1 MAKVSDY
8 IKPYTDKLKIN
19 LDEGQFEKLDL
30 LAENMINDPL
40 YKSVSKIF
48 DTEEMAIKHFLDSLL
63 PLCYSLPIWKSK
75 IILDLGTGGGFP
87 CLPLAV
93 ALPQAHFTAVDGRQ
107 KSVDFVARMAKSIG
121 LNNVETIH
129 SRIEDLGQNKD
140 FREQFDLV
148 TCRALS
154 SVRVLMEYT
163 LPLTKNNGWSFYY
176 KGPKLDEELSEAS
189 NAFKVLEVA
198 PENVEIFRLL
208 PPEIP
213 FERNFICILKTN
225 NVPAKYPR
233 KAGTPLSK
241 PL

>member
-1 MAKVSDY
+1 MTKISDF
-8 IKPYTDKLKIN
+8 IKPYTDRLKIN
-19 LDEGQFEKLDL
+19 LNEVQFEKLDL

-63 PLCYSLPIWKSK
+63 PLCYSLPLWKSQK
-75 IILDLGTGGGFP
+75 ILDLGTGGGFP

-93 ALPQAHFTAVDGRQ
+93 ALPQSHFTAVDGRQ
-107 KSVDFVARMAKSIG
+107 KSVDFVARMANSIG

-129 SRIEDLGQNKD
+129 SRIEDLGQDKAH
-140 FREQFDLV
+140 REKYDLV
-148 TCRALS
+148 LCRALS
-154 SVRVLMEYT
+154 SVRVLAEYT
-163 LPLTKNNGWSFYY
+163 LPLTKNSGWSFYY
-176 KGPKLDEELSEAS
+176 KGPKLDEEISEAS
-189 NAFKVLEVA
+189 NAFKIFGVDS
-198 PENVEIFRLL
+198 NNIEIFRLL

-213 FERNFICILKTN
+213 FERNFISILKN
-225 NVPAKYPR
+225 NSVPGKYPR

>member
-1 MAKVSDY
+1 MTKISDF
-8 IKPYTDKLKIN
+8 IKPYTDRLKIK
-19 LDEGQFEKLDL
+19 LEDSQIEKLDC

-48 DTEEMAIKHFLDSLL
+48 DVEEMAIKHFLDSLL
-63 PLCYSLPIWKSK
+63 PLCYSLPLWKSQK
-75 IILDLGTGGGFP
+75 ILDLGTGGGFP
-87 CLPLAV
+87 CLPLAI
-93 ALPQAHFTAVDGRQ
+93 ALPESRFTAVDGRQ

-121 LNNVETIH
+121 LTNVETIH
-129 SRIEDLGQNKD
+129 SRIEDLGQEE
-140 FREQFDLV
+140 FHREKYDLV

-163 LPLTKNNGWSFYY
+163 LPLTKNGGFSFYY

-189 NAFKVLEVA
+189 NAIKLLGVES
-198 PENVEIFRLL
+198 ENIEIYRLL

-213 FERNFICILKTN
+213 FERNFISILKTRS
-225 NVPAKYPR
+225 VAAKYPR

>member
-1 MAKVSDY
+1 MTKISDF
-8 IKPYTDKLKIN
+8 IKPYTDKLKIK
-19 LDEGQFEKLDL
+19 LDDVQYEKLDL

-48 DTEEMAIKHFLDSLL
+48 DTEEMAMKHFLDSLL
-63 PLCYSLPIWKSK
+63 PLCYSLPLWKSQS
-75 IILDLGTGGGFP
+75 ILDLGTGGGFP

-93 ALPQAHFTAVDGRQ
+93 ALPKSHFTAVDGRQ

-121 LNNVETIH
+121 LTNVDTIH
-129 SRIEDLGQNKD
+129 SRIEDLGQDKAH
-140 FREQFDLV
+140 REKYDLV
-148 TCRALS
+148 VCRALS
-154 SVRVLMEYT
+154 SVRVLAEYT

-176 KGPKLDEELSEAS
+176 KGPKLDEEISEAS
-189 NAFKVLEVA
+189 NAFKILGVDS
-198 PENVEIFRLL
+198 NNIEIFRLL

-213 FERNFICILKTN
+213 FERNFISILKNN

-233 KAGTPLSK
+233 KPGTPLSK

>member
-1 MAKVSDY
+1 MTKVSEF

-19 LDEGQFEKLDL
+19 LDNAQFEKLDL
-30 LAENMINDPL
+30 LADNMINDPL

-63 PLCYSLPIWKSK
+63 PLCYSLPVWKSEK
-75 IILDLGTGGGFP
+75 VLDLGTGGGFP
-87 CLPLAV
+87 CLPLAI
-93 ALPQAHFTAVDGRQ
+93 ALPDSHFTAVDGRQ

-121 LNNVETIH
+121 LKNVETIH
-129 SRIEDLGQNKD
+129 SRIEDLGQDKAH
-140 FREQFDLV
+140 REKYDLV

-163 LPLTKNNGWSFYY
+163 LPLTQNGGWSFYY
-176 KGPKLDEELSEAS
+176 KGPKLDEELAEAS
-189 NAFKVLEVA
+189 NAIKILGAE
-198 PENVEIFRLL
+198 PENIEIYRLL

-213 FERNFICILKTN
+213 FERNFISIHKTKS
-225 NVPAKYPR
+225 VAAKYPR